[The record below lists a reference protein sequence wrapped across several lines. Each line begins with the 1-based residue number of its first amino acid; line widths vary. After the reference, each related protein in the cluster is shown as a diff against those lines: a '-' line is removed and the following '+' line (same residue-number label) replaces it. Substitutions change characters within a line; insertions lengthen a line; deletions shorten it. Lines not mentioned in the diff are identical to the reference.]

1 MIERLFAPVVR
12 VLACS
17 SLRVGS
23 CPPWVVM
30 VALMSW
36 IGMGGAAGAQQISA
50 GEGGTGEV
58 QVELERFGAGN
69 QARVGSWCGIRLKLT
84 DSAPKQR
91 ELIVRLRSVDSDG
104 DKPVSQVGL
113 TSNPGL
119 GQQLWIYTRLPH
131 PLLTNPNML
140 SVGVYEAI
148 ETNSVGEPGTPGYRA
163 GAMLASLKL
172 TPKGGAV
179 IEPTVGMI
187 GVIGARGLGLQQY
200 SDRAGVN
207 NPWHKIANEVTEI
220 TTGITP
226 EDVPDRWIG
235 LSQFEAIVWA
245 DGDPAKLRGDRARA
259 MRDYI
264 MQGGHL
270 IIVLPSVGQT
280 WTNPSS
286 NELHD
291 IMPAV
296 TVTTQERAAFDGY
309 RPLLTSSNAAT
320 FPKTSTVQNFA
331 PLEGSLPSEAA
342 SILDGPDGKSVAI
355 RREVGAGAVTF
366 VGLDLNQTALSQFK
380 MIDAEIFWH
389 RILGRRGNLLEP
401 EADPSAISSSK
412 LNLAATANRREVRFD
427 AGIGYF
433 IGKSGSSATGV
444 LAGFIVFAVY
454 WAIAGPVG
462 FAILK
467 RRGLSHHAWPLFIA
481 SSIVFTGFAWGGAW
495 ILRPKQIEATHL
507 TILDHVYG
515 QPTQRARMWA
525 SVLLPTYGTASIG
538 VGDPV
543 DLREQSALRRSLNTI
558 SPWESPSETGIAF
571 GGFPDARD
579 YALDARTPDVVR
591 VPTRQTV
598 KQVEVQWA
606 GGPRWEMPMPLPE
619 EGKSGAGRLVINER
633 GWMDQSSP
641 LISGSLVHKLPG
653 PLTDITV
660 IVVQRQSA
668 LPMLPRRAT
677 TLPDRSPLV
686 CIANAFRFPDPWQ
699 PGTALSLDTVTRPRT
714 RPEQLR
720 TEFGA
725 YLESLLP
732 SSVLTGLVDK
742 DESGFTNSAAALT
755 AQGLFPLLPTPNH
768 NSPSFTVSIPAPQR
782 TDTHG
787 LDLSRWFTRPCVI
800 IIGLVG
806 QAGAM
811 PTPVPFCVDGEIAPT
826 SGLTVVRW
834 VYPLPDNP
842 PIYSGRASE
851 SAPASEPEPA
861 PGEAP
866 DAK

>member
-1 MIERLFAPVVR
+1 MIERLFAPVVQ
-12 VLACS
+12 VLTC
-17 SLRVGS
+17 SLRRVGAFT
-23 CPPWVVM
+23 PWLGI
-30 VALMSW
+30 VALVAG
-36 IGMGGAAGAQQISA
+36 IGLNAAAVAQQTPRT
-50 GEGGTGEV
+50 EGGTGEV
-58 QVELERFGAGN
+58 QIELERFGTGN

-119 GQQLWIYTRLPH
+119 GQQIWLYTRLPH
-131 PLLTNPNML
+131 PLLANPSML
-140 SVGVYEAI
+140 SVGVYEAL

-163 GAMLASLKL
+163 GVLLASLTL

-179 IEPTVGMI
+179 IEPTVGLI

-200 SDRAGVN
+200 ADRAGIS

-270 IIVLPSVGQT
+270 IIVLPPVGQT
-280 WTNPSS
+280 WTNQSS

-296 TVTTQERAAFDGY
+296 TVTTQEKVEFEGY
-309 RPLLTSSNAAT
+309 RPLLTSSNST
-320 FPKTSTVQNFA
+320 SFPKTSTVQNFQPIDGTLA
-331 PLEGSLPSEAA
+331 SEAA

-380 MIDAEIFWH
+380 MIDAEVFWH

-401 EADPSAISSSK
+401 EADPSTIGGSK
-412 LNLAATANRREVRFD
+412 LNLSATANRRDVRFD
-427 AGIGYF
+427 AGISYF

-444 LAGFIVFAVY
+444 LAGFIVFALY

-467 RRGLSHHAWPLFIA
+467 RRGLSHHAWPLFIGC
-481 SSIVFTGFAWGGAW
+481 SIVFTGFAWGGAW

-538 VGDPV
+538 VGDPA

-558 SPWESPSETGIAF
+558 APWESPSDTGIAF

-579 YALDARTPDVVR
+579 YALDARTPDVIR

-606 GGPRWEMPMPLPE
+606 GGPRWEMPLPLAE
-619 EGKSGAGRLVINER
+619 EGKTGVGTLAINER
-633 GWMDQSSP
+633 AWLDQAMP
-641 LISGSLVHKLPG
+641 LVSGSLVHKLPG

-660 IVVQRQSA
+660 IVVRRQSA
-668 LPMLPRRAT
+668 LPFPMRRST
-677 TLPDRSPLV
+677 TLPDRSPLICV
-686 CIANAFRFPDPWQ
+686 AEAYRFADPWE
-699 PGTALSLDTVTRPRT
+699 PGTALSLDTVTRPRSG
-714 RPEQLR
+714 PERLR
-720 TEFGA
+720 TEFGS
-725 YLESLLP
+725 YLDSLIP

-742 DESGFTNSAAALT
+742 DETGFTNSAAALT
-755 AQGLFPLLPTPNH
+755 AIGLFPLLPTPNH

-782 TDTHG
+782 ADTHC
-787 LDLSRWFTRPCVI
+787 LDLGRWFTRPCVI

-806 QAGAM
+806 QTRPL
-811 PTPVPFCVDGEIAPT
+811 PTPIPFCVDGE
-826 SGLTVVRW
+826 
-834 VYPLPDNP
+834 
-842 PIYSGRASE
+842 
-851 SAPASEPEPA
+851 
-861 PGEAP
+861 
-866 DAK
+866 